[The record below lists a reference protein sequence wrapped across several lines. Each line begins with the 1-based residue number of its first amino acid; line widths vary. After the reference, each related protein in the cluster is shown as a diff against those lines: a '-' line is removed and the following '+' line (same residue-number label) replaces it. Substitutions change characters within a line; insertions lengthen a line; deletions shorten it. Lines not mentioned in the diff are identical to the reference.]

1 MPNLPQIT
9 LSELLGT
16 MNLLLNA
23 GLNASQYTSLQIL
36 TEWINQN
43 WSNVENLP
51 PLQITDLSTM
61 PPVRKYVTYNILGE
75 AFAALNINFT
85 VAQETE
91 LESHIQDYTNP
102 HNVTAAQVG
111 LNFLENLGITTQA
124 DIGTSPPSDTYITFD
139 ILAAAMDSF
148 GLGVLQTLTLVPNY
162 PPFNPN
168 ANTNG
173 QGDTLITYSAL
184 QAALFSTQTF
194 NNGNVLTPQQIQQ
207 LQAHLLN
214 YDNPHKVSPAQV
226 GLGNIG
232 NYPPTYISDVQ
243 AVAAGGNPPVAYIT
257 YNILSLAAGALSTS
271 LTTTQI
277 QSLIDHLT
285 NYNNP
290 HSVNASQIG
299 LGNVANLSPVTAADI
314 TAVTAGGTPP
324 DKYITYNQLANA
336 NRSLNFHTGFG
347 LSLKVTATNIT
358 NTAITFNG
366 IIGNI
371 YNFNLTDIQVSFTFY
386 PTGNPSAIIELAP
399 IPYANSLTISVTEPI
414 LSPSTSYTIG
424 AKLTSTVDSNLLITA
439 NSIQVSTLASPT
451 ATTPSNAPAPVNS
464 TPPAL
469 QTGDFFFNIVGSGS
483 SASTTAL
490 DSSTVKAPNC
500 TFNNYQCID
509 TGGGGQ
515 SAITVPI
522 GDPTG
527 SANFTSVSAQLS
539 FIPSSFIP
547 VLPGSTANTVY
558 INSVAYGG
566 LGTGGVLS
574 FLANGNVYN
583 YTIGTNCSLN
593 YKAAYSVTT
602 PGSSY
607 VVPATTTMT
616 AAAYSYTVPASQG
629 SWTQCSWGD
638 VNGIPRE
645 LSAEVSG
652 FLTAYGLV
660 GTTLVATSGNQ
671 WYPFALSGTASYP
684 VYTYQ
689 GLNIGPQ
696 PTSYSTYFYT
706 NSGNGPVINNG
717 TMALQYVYLTP
728 ETGYFQIATYT
739 PAYTVNVPATYNTT
753 AAYTVTNPSTTV
765 NYPATWWV
773 SLNNALP
780 NIPSIAWNG
789 NQRAPVGCIST
800 ATYSST
806 GQAMSV
812 ASGSTPSKVYL
823 SAPFPTNFSNG
834 SIFNFIVNG
843 NPVQLALGTDFTYQ
857 TIAAYSVTTPGSS
870 YVVPATTTMT
880 AAAYS
885 YTVPASYGTKLQMI
899 GWGAG
904 TSVGAI
910 LYDYPAP
917 FGDGSAAS
925 VDVGSWSFDGTNF
938 WVLPPSANQWQAYTF
953 SYFNASGGVPN
964 SYQLSG
970 SAVYQAVGVVPLG
983 PVIGPSTNGS
993 GTVSAGSYSVSCA
1006 GGAGTQFYMSTYTP
1020 AHTVNV
1026 PATYNTTAAYTV
1038 TNPPVV
1044 TNYPAQYYL
1053 SMNSPLAAVPTAVYA
1068 TTASNNFNL
1077 QPLTVSNI
1085 TYNSGVVTF
1094 TFNPFTGNGR
1104 YLEVG
1109 FNALYAGD
1117 TVVEFKG
1124 SVIQG

>member
-1 MPNLPQIT
+1 MSSGMYPTLTPMPTLPQIT
-9 LSELLGT
+9 VSELLGT

-23 GLNASQYTSLQIL
+23 GLDATQYTSLAIL

-51 PLQITDLSTM
+51 PLQITDLTVM
-61 PPVRKYVTYNILGE
+61 PPIRKYVTYNILGQ
-75 AFAALNINFT
+75 AFAALNIDFT
-85 VAQETE
+85 PAEEASLVAH
-91 LESHIQDYTNP
+91 LQDYTNP
-102 HNVTAAQVG
+102 HEVTAAQIG
-111 LNFLENLGITTQA
+111 LNFIEDIGITTQA
-124 DIGTSPPSDTYITFD
+124 DIGTVPPTHTYITFD
-139 ILAAAMDSF
+139 ILTAAMDSF
-148 GLGVLQTLTLVPNY
+148 GLDILQQLTLVPNY

-168 ANTNG
+168 APTNG
-173 QGDTLITYSAL
+173 QGDTLITYADL
-184 QAALFSTQTF
+184 QSALFSTQTF

-207 LQAHLLN
+207 LAAHLVN
-214 YDNPHKVSPAQV
+214 FENPHEVTAAQV
-226 GLGNIG
+226 GLGSIG
-232 NYPPTYISDVQ
+232 NYPPTYITDVQ
-243 AVAAGGNPPVAYIT
+243 AVAAGGAVPTSYIT
-257 YNILSLAAGALSTS
+257 YNILYQAVTALPIS
-271 LTTTQI
+271 LTPAQI
-277 QSLIDHLT
+277 QSLLDHLT
-285 NYNNP
+285 NYSNP
-290 HSVNASQIG
+290 HEVNAVQVN
-299 LGNVANLSPVTAADI
+299 LNDVANLPPITAANI
-314 TAVTAGGTPP
+314 AAVTGGVTPP
-324 DKYITYNQLANA
+324 DVYITYDQLANA
-336 NRSLNFHTGFG
+336 NRSLDFHTGIG

-366 IIGNI
+366 VITSLYG
-371 YNFNLTDIQVSFTFY
+371 FDLTDTQVSFNFY
-386 PTGNPSAIIELAP
+386 PTSNPSASITLAP
-399 IPYANSLTISVTEPI
+399 IPYTNSLTISVTEPI

-424 AKLTSTVDSNLLITA
+424 AQLTSTIDANLVITA
-439 NSIQVSTLASPT
+439 PTIQVSTLATPT
-451 ATTPSNAPAPVNS
+451 AGPSQAPSPVNS

-469 QTGDFFFNIVGSGS
+469 ATGDFFFNIVGSG
-483 SASTTAL
+483 ATTSTTEL
-490 DSSTVKAPNC
+490 DSATITAPNC
-500 TFNNYQCID
+500 TFSNYQAINNS
-509 TGGGGQ
+509 GGNT
-515 SAITVPI
+515 SAITDPI

-739 PAYTVNVPATYNTT
+739 PAYTVNVPATYTTT
-753 AAYTVTNPSTTV
+753 AAYTVTNPPTTV
-765 NYPATWWV
+765 NYPASWWI

-780 NIPSIAWNG
+780 ATPSTIWNG
-789 NQRAPVGCIST
+789 YQRSPVGCIST
-800 ATYSST
+800 ATYTPNGVELIAQSPAST
-806 GQAMSV
+806 TTQAYLEYPLP
-812 ASGSTPSKVYL
+812 ASITAGTVIQ
-823 SAPFPTNFSNG
+823 FMVNG
-834 SIFNFIVNG
+834 S
-843 NPVQLALGTDFTYQ
+843 PVQLTYASNVSYN
-857 TIAAYSVTTPGSS
+857 TVAAYSVTTPGTS

-880 AAAYS
+880 A
-885 YTVPASYGTKLQMI
+885 
-899 GWGAG
+899 
-904 TSVGAI
+904 
-910 LYDYPAP
+910 
-917 FGDGSAAS
+917 
-925 VDVGSWSFDGTNF
+925 
-938 WVLPPSANQWQAYTF
+938 
-953 SYFNASGGVPN
+953 
-964 SYQLSG
+964 
-970 SAVYQAVGVVPLG
+970 
-983 PVIGPSTNGS
+983 
-993 GTVSAGSYSVSCA
+993 
-1006 GGAGTQFYMSTYTP
+1006 
-1020 AHTVNV
+1020 
-1026 PATYNTTAAYTV
+1026 YTV
-1038 TNPPVV
+1038 TNPPTTV
-1044 TNYPAQYYL
+1044 NYPAQYYL
-1053 SMNSPLAAVPTAVYA
+1053 SPSSPFAAGPTSVQATTVQNSFPLA
-1068 TTASNNFNL
+1068 
-1077 QPLTVSNI
+1077 PLTVNAI

-1094 TFNPFTGNGR
+1094 TLNPFTGSGR

-1109 FNALYAGD
+1109 FNNIYIGD